1 MDEQELFIGID
12 VSQDKLDVGVW
23 PTSELWVVNNTDE
36 GVVAL
41 IQKLTAL
48 QPKLVV
54 LEATGGL
61 ERPAVHSLAAA
72 GLPVVVMNPRPVRD
86 FAKATGRLAKTD
98 PIDALVLAHFGAAIR
113 PPIRSLPAA
122 EIEELDALITRRR
135 QLVGIIAQEKNRLHR
150 APGSVISS
158 IKAHIRWIQDQVDSI
173 DKDSQGIIE
182 TNKVLQEKS
191 ILLQTFKGI
200 GPGCSNTLIA
210 KLPELGT
217 IDRGKIACLAG
228 LAPLNRDSGKYK
240 GTRRIWGG
248 RESVRSALYMST
260 IVAIRWNPTIK
271 EFYDRLRGKGKK
283 AKVAITA
290 CMHKILTILNAML
303 KSGEAWSPTHA
314 R

>member
-1 MDEQELFIGID
+1 MDQQELFIGID

-61 ERPAVHSLAAA
+61 ERRAVHALAAA

-113 PPIRSLPAA
+113 PPVRSLPAA

-173 DKDSQGIIE
+173 DKDSQVIIE
-182 TNKVLQEKS
+182 TNKVFQEKS

-290 CMHKILTILNAML
+290 CMRKILTILNAML

>member
-12 VSQDKLDVGVW
+12 VSQGKLDVGVW
-23 PTSELWVVNNTDE
+23 PTSDLWVVNNTDE

-113 PPIRSLPAA
+113 PPVRSLPAA

-182 TNKVLQEKS
+182 TNKVLQDKS

-290 CMHKILTILNAML
+290 CMRKILTILNAML
-303 KSGEAWSPTHA
+303 KSGEAWRPAHA